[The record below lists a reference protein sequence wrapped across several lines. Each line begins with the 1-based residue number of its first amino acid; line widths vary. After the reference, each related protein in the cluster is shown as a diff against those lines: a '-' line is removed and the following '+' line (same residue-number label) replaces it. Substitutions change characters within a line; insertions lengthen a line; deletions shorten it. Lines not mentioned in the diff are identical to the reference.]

1 MTFNKGYFGGYLV
14 FVLAMIIVY
23 FTVPRE
29 YGFYAL
35 ILLAILFGLYQFFLL
50 SKRKKSSKS

>member
-1 MTFNKGYFGGYLV
+1 MTFNKGYYLGYLV
-14 FVLAMIIVY
+14 FVLAMVIVY

-35 ILLAILFGLYQFFLL
+35 ITLAIIFGLYQFVLI
-50 SKRKKSSKS
+50 SKRKKASKS